1 MNKITLSATDVAMAK
16 RFNIPLEEYA
26 RRVKATKLE
35 SGMRISEAIRTL
47 VTQPVTQ
54 EDRMRV
60 LNKIWQYD
68 IASMSYKMLDDIR
81 QAPND
86 DCIYRVSICPDGV
99 DIICFGMGVDTVHDG
114 HYINA
119 DVLPKWVQERLAV
132 LMMMTYTPPTEEV
145 EGVGRRISRDVYW
158 VYKPD
163 DVM

>member
-26 RRVKATKLE
+26 RRVMQTKLE
-35 SGMRISEAIRTL
+35 EGTRVSDAIRTL
-47 VTQPVTQ
+47 VTQPVTR
-54 EDRMRV
+54 EDRLRV
-60 LNKIWQYD
+60 LNSVWQLD
-68 IASMSYKMLDDIR
+68 IRHMSYKMLENMPL
-81 QAPND
+81 AND
-86 DCIYRVSICPDGV
+86 DHIYRVSICPDGV

-132 LMMMTYTPPTEEV
+132 LMMMSYAPPTEEV

-163 DVM
+163 GVA